1 MSVTEQARRAQIVAA
16 AIDTIA
22 AEGYARASFARIARA
37 AGLSSTG
44 LISYHFASK
53 QDLMDAVVRTVLGE
67 FGAFVT
73 DRMNAESGPAG
84 ELRAFIAA
92 NIAFVKAHR
101 TRLLAALAINAAGAA
116 GRGEGT
122 DPLLEADIRGLAE
135 LLRAGQRTGE
145 FRDFDVDVMAVAI
158 RSVRDGV
165 LNRLSVEPDLDLDT
179 YTGELVTL
187 FDLATR
193 GNT

>member
-53 QDLMDAVVRTVLGE
+53 QDLMDAVVHTVLGE

-101 TRLLAALAINAAGAA
+101 ARLLAALAVASA

-145 FRDFDVDVMAVAI
+145 FRAFDVDVMAVAI

-187 FDLATR
+187 FDLATK

>member
-53 QDLMDAVVRTVLGE
+53 QDLMDAVVHTVLGE

-73 DRMNAESGPAG
+73 ERMNAESGPAG
-84 ELRAFIAA
+84 ELRAFIVA
-92 NIAFVKAHR
+92 NIAFVKANR
-101 TRLLAALAINAAGAA
+101 TRLLAALAVAAAGPD
-116 GRGEGT
+116 GP
-122 DPLLEADIRGLAE
+122 DPVLEADLRGLAE
-135 LLRAGQRTGE
+135 LLRAGQLAGE
-145 FRDFDVDVMAVAI
+145 FREFDVDVMAVAI

-165 LNRLSVEPDLDLDT
+165 LTRLRAEPDLDLDT
-179 YTGELVTL
+179 YTSELVTL
-187 FDLATR
+187 FELATR
-193 GNT
+193 GTT

>member
-53 QDLMDAVVRTVLGE
+53 QELMDAVVRTVLGE

-73 DRMNAESGPAG
+73 ERMNAESGPAG

-92 NIAFVKAHR
+92 NIAFVAANR
-101 TRLLAALAINAAGAA
+101 TRLLAALAVASSTGV
-116 GRGEGT
+116 GPDGP
-122 DPLLEADIRGLAE
+122 DPVLEADLRGLAE
-135 LLRAGQRTGE
+135 LLRAGQRAGE

-179 YTGELVTL
+179 YTRELVTL
-187 FDLATR
+187 FELATR
-193 GNT
+193 GNA

>member
-22 AEGYARASFARIARA
+22 EEGYARASFARIARA

-53 QDLMDAVVRTVLGE
+53 QDLMDEVVHTVLGE
-67 FGAFVT
+67 FGTFVT
-73 DRMNAESGPAG
+73 ERMNAESGPAG

-101 TRLLAALAINAAGAA
+101 TRMLAALAVAAGVTAA
-116 GRGEGT
+116 GP
-122 DPLLEADIRGLAE
+122 DPLLEADLRGLAE
-135 LLRAGQRTGE
+135 LLRAGQRAGE

-165 LNRLSVEPDLDLDT
+165 LTRLSVEPDLDLDT
-179 YTGELVTL
+179 YTSELVTL
-187 FDLATR
+187 FELATR

>member
-53 QDLMDAVVRTVLGE
+53 QDLMDEVVRTVLGE

-101 TRLLAALAINAAGAA
+101 TRLLAALAVAAA

-187 FDLATR
+187 FDLATK